1 MAKTLQLFNHHR
13 KPIGKA
19 TWNKRNSTVSVVF
32 SDEVHFADTTLTFD
46 EFDEYKRR
54 MGVIDEREINQVTL
68 DDLI

>member
-13 KPIGKA
+13 KPIGTA
-19 TWNKRNSTVSVVF
+19 TWNKRNATVSVAF
-32 SDEVHFADTTLTFD
+32 SDEIHFADTTLTFD

-68 DDLI
+68 DDLL

>member
-1 MAKTLQLFNHHR
+1 MTKTLQLFNHHR

-32 SDEVHFADTTLTFD
+32 SDEIHFANTTLTFD

-68 DDLI
+68 EDLL

>member
-13 KPIGKA
+13 KPIGTA

-32 SDEVHFADTTLTFD
+32 SDEIHFADTTLQFD

-68 DDLI
+68 EDLL

>member
-13 KPIGKA
+13 KPIGTA

-32 SDEVHFADTTLTFD
+32 SDEIHFADTTLQFD

-54 MGVIDEREINQVTL
+54 MGVIDEREINQLTL
-68 DDLI
+68 EDLL

>member
-13 KPIGKA
+13 KPIGTA
-19 TWNKRNSTVSVVF
+19 TWNKRNATVSVVF
-32 SDEVHFADTTLTFD
+32 RDEIHFADTTLTFD

-68 DDLI
+68 EDLI

>member
-13 KPIGKA
+13 KPIGTA

-32 SDEVHFADTTLTFD
+32 SDEIHFADTTLSFD

-54 MGVIDEREINQVTL
+54 MGIIDEREINQVTL
-68 DDLI
+68 DDLL

>member
-13 KPIGKA
+13 KPIGTA

-32 SDEVHFADTTLTFD
+32 SDEIHFADIILQFD

-54 MGVIDEREINQVTL
+54 MGIIDEREINQVTL
-68 DDLI
+68 DDLL

>member
-13 KPIGKA
+13 KPIGTA

-32 SDEVHFADTTLTFD
+32 SDEIHFSDTTLTFD

-68 DDLI
+68 EDLL

>member
-13 KPIGKA
+13 KPIGTA
-19 TWNKRNSTVSVVF
+19 TWNKRNSTVSVVY
-32 SDEVHFADTTLTFD
+32 SDEIHFADTSLTFE

-68 DDLI
+68 DDLL

>member
-13 KPIGKA
+13 KPIGTA
-19 TWNKRNSTVSVVF
+19 TWNKRNSTVSVTY
-32 SDEVHFADTTLTFD
+32 SNAIHFADTTLKFD

-68 DDLI
+68 EDLL

>member
-13 KPIGKA
+13 KPIGTA

-32 SDEVHFADTTLTFD
+32 SDEVHFADTTLAFD

-68 DDLI
+68 DDLL

>member
-13 KPIGKA
+13 KPIGTA

-32 SDEVHFADTTLTFD
+32 NDEIHFADTTLTFD

-54 MGVIDEREINQVTL
+54 MGVIDEREINQLTL
-68 DDLI
+68 EDLL

>member
-13 KPIGKA
+13 KPIGTA

-32 SDEVHFADTTLTFD
+32 SDEIHFADTTLTFE
-46 EFDEYKRR
+46 EFDDYKRR

-68 DDLI
+68 DDLL